1 MNMPLHKSPQPFNYI
16 FDLLGRLGHSTI
28 QLEHLHDAFARL
40 PLLDA
45 CEWRPARFTQ
55 SFADDVGWRM
65 LAFLFSTIGPDPVPG
80 LDLECFLRS
89 EVLYSGNKQVPWI
102 IFVTRL
108 YNYGLDNPERL
119 EAWVNAARQ
128 VVATKTNKTT
138 RDRWPD
144 LARVHEAYNK
154 K

>member
-1 MNMPLHKSPQPFNYI
+1 MNMPLHKSPLP
-16 FDLLGRLGHSTI
+16 FDLI
-28 QLEHLHDAFARL
+28 QSLLELQRQSSIELEHLHDAFARL

-80 LDLECFLRS
+80 SDLERILRS
-89 EVLYSGNKQVPWI
+89 EVLYSGNKQVPWV

-108 YNYGLDNPERL
+108 YGYGLDNPERL

-128 VVATKTNKTT
+128 VVATKTDKAT

-144 LARVHEAYNK
+144 LAKVHEVYNK

>member
-1 MNMPLHKSPQPFNYI
+1 MNMPLHKSPRPFDRI
-16 FDLLGRLGHSTI
+16 LDRLYRTIELESLHSA
-28 QLEHLHDAFARL
+28 LDRL

-65 LAFLFSTIGPDPVPG
+65 LAFLFSTIGPDPVSG
-80 LDLECFLRS
+80 DDLERILRD
-89 EVLYSGNKQVPWI
+89 EVMYCGNKQVPWI

-108 YNYGLDNPERL
+108 DNYGLDNPERL

-128 VVATKTNKTT
+128 VVATKTDKAT